1 MMATAAK
8 ASFGDWVA
16 LSKARIQFVSLTGAL
31 LCAWMASAGTLSL
44 VDALHL
50 SIGLTAMSCASAA
63 LNQIIEID
71 IDALMERT
79 RDRPLPAGRISMR
92 QARVFTAVTGIGGAI
107 WFAVFLNPLTAW
119 LGVIMLI
126 TYCFVYTPLKR
137 VTTLNTVVGAIPG
150 AMPLLIGWAAAG
162 QGLSRM
168 AGIIFAIL
176 FLWQFPHFL
185 AIAWM
190 YREDYERGGLKM
202 LPNASAGG
210 ATARQSIHYAIALF
224 VISLAPVLV
233 GFAGKTYFYGAVTLG
248 LAFLAYVIQFSLGHT
263 EKRARAVLISS
274 IIYLPLLLA
283 LLTWDYSQLRTG

>member
-1 MMATAAK
+1 MTATAK
-8 ASFGDWVA
+8 SGFGDWLT
-16 LSKARIQFVSLTGAL
+16 LSKARIQSVSLTGAL
-31 LCAWMASAGTLSL
+31 LCAWMASAGTLHL
-44 VDALHL
+44 IDALHL

-71 IDALMERT
+71 IDGMMART
-79 RDRPLPAGRISMR
+79 RDRPLPTGRISMH
-92 QARVFTAVTGIGGAI
+92 QARAFTAVTGIGGAI
-107 WFAVFLNPLTAW
+107 WLAAFLNPLTAW

-137 VTTLNTVVGAIPG
+137 VTALNTVVGAIPG

-168 AGIIFAIL
+168 SGIIFAIL

-202 LPNASAGG
+202 LPNSSSSS

-224 VISLAPVLV
+224 VISLSPVLI
-233 GFAGKTYFYGAVTLG
+233 GFAGKPYFYGAVTLG
-248 LAFLAYVIQFSLGHT
+248 LAFLACVIQFSISHT

-274 IIYLPLLLA
+274 IVYLPLLLA
-283 LLTWDYSQLRTG
+283 LLTWDYSQLRAG